1 MAGNSRLGDLEYLIN
16 RYCEDYINPV
26 FDQTVAEVRNKSD
39 KEFQKA
45 KKAADKRSAMAKGRD
60 ALMQSENPVW
70 MDDHPTGSYTDRN
83 QKWDWRNMSDDDIV
97 NRAVDKYHANKKIN
111 SDLILIQGELFKCF
125 YGNPEN
131 YSSEQIKDL
140 IGKLPSE
147 YLENRIYQ
155 NFVRHAA
162 RYNIPKSKMSY
173 IFHKIWKDSMFGSY
187 TGMRSEVFHSR
198 GSFGE
203 EVDKYADKTARRNLK
218 VNALDDALAYTGTA
232 LFDYGTTFGFGGGY
246 SKGINAA
253 KAAASRGLPSL
264 ALFGGKNLGKYAFDM
279 EVAVPLGSRAI
290 GNFIS
295 WAGDKTG
302 WRLFK
307 SLGAGIHSWGEEED
321 KHTQQQHQSQEWF
334 GGYYRLDAIT
344 DIGLTSGG
352 HDMAYLNALS
362 AELMNKTDLRDFKTR
377 TAAAI
382 LSGKKEFLSRSK
394 GSNQTLRKLIVSEFG
409 HNASD
414 IKKLKDLGLSK
425 LNYLW
430 TYDTWMR
437 NLSWQQCRNQAAYW
451 AGVYRYMKV
460 HGEKERTF
468 NGKTMTLDDVAAT
481 AMKYVNAADVICTEQ
496 NREKKLEDRKRKI
509 ATPLMSQYRRSPDS
523 TINIVRTGL
532 YKCGMWAGMMD
543 GGTPAWMKNLKQ
555 DDCRKWAIA
564 YIAKAQAVKEAG
576 GSKERYQALAA
587 KAWQY
592 AKASR
597 DDSHSVSSSRD
608 SILSRCN
615 GSNHKLLN
623 IIRSEVR
630 ASLPS
635 DKTLASSNGFQKWML
650 NSSWTS
656 LHRQAAFWAGALE
669 SMRKKNQSSTEFNGK
684 FLTRREVAEK
694 AVYYCNAAIAK
705 LDGDHKER
713 LVREQGSKK
722 ISSYQTDLL
731 RRSGGSNYKEL
742 KVIQADINRW
752 GKKKVATAV
761 PAWMN
766 KKSWQDCHRMAAYYY
781 GVARYIKENHLAS
794 FKVGGKQVTFD
805 DASQLSYSYAK
816 AAISRL
822 EASQKTQK
830 LEQHKQHQTG
840 INAKIKAYQNEVL
853 RHSGGSNYKEH
864 DALVSYFKKWGKTEY
879 HPTVPKWMSRM
890 NWGDCH
896 RMAAYYYGV
905 ARYIRENK
913 LSSLYIG
920 NKRVTFNDAAQTA
933 WLYNKAAKE
942 NLGNQQLGKSIA
954 KATGHIPTVSAAPPQ
969 PKRVSAPQTPK
980 EPVSR
985 KHSSSPSYQRSSMQS
1000 HSSGPD
1006 IDTGETDSKRYAAN
1020 NVNNRNDE
1028 YMESRQTSQSS
1039 AATPQNS
1046 GQSGTVTYAG
1056 TSARPG
1062 YNFST
1067 PANNEWFK
1075 YLSGLGLNGFS
1086 DVTHNLGYVLAML
1099 PDLLIS
1105 IFTGKTNFSLK
1116 NNLLPLSLLTMG
1128 ILMPKKSGFMRFLLM
1143 GLGGAELLNNAGH
1156 RILGQMPTIPQG
1168 EKPVKRYTTYA
1179 DEPLDPRIKNPVLKP
1194 SERLMMMD
1202 IDGVPYVIGISGVPV
1217 DAYNKKALPLNVLAN
1232 AVLRQFDEK
1241 KAKAEENLENGLSR
1255 QNDEKEEMQR
1265 TAAVK

>member
-1 MAGNSRLGDLEYLIN
+1 
-16 RYCEDYINPV
+16 
-26 FDQTVAEVRNKSD
+26 
-39 KEFQKA
+39 
-45 KKAADKRSAMAKGRD
+45 
-60 ALMQSENPVW
+60 
-70 MDDHPTGSYTDRN
+70 
-83 QKWDWRNMSDDDIV
+83 
-97 NRAVDKYHANKKIN
+97 
-111 SDLILIQGELFKCF
+111 
-125 YGNPEN
+125 
-131 YSSEQIKDL
+131 
-140 IGKLPSE
+140 
-147 YLENRIYQ
+147 
-155 NFVRHAA
+155 
-162 RYNIPKSKMSY
+162 
-173 IFHKIWKDSMFGSY
+173 MFGSY

-279 EVAVPLGSRAI
+279 EVAFPFASRAT
-290 GNFIS
+290 GNAIS

-437 NLSWQQCRNQAAYW
+437 NLSWQQCRNLAAYW
-451 AGVYRYMKV
+451 AGAYRYMKV
-460 HGEKERTF
+460 HGEKEHTF
-468 NGKTMTLDDVAAT
+468 NGKTMTLDDVAAK

-684 FLTRREVAEK
+684 TLTRREVAEK

-752 GKKKVATAV
+752 GKKKVATVV
-761 PAWMN
+761 PA
-766 KKSWQDCHRMAAYYY
+766 
-781 GVARYIKENHLAS
+781 
-794 FKVGGKQVTFD
+794 
-805 DASQLSYSYAK
+805 
-816 AAISRL
+816 
-822 EASQKTQK
+822 
-830 LEQHKQHQTG
+830 
-840 INAKIKAYQNEVL
+840 
-853 RHSGGSNYKEH
+853 
-864 DALVSYFKKWGKTEY
+864 
-879 HPTVPKWMSRM
+879 WMSRM

-905 ARYIRENK
+905 ARYIKENK

-954 KATGHIPTVSAAPPQ
+954 KATGHFPTVSAAPPQ
-969 PKRVSAPQTPK
+969 PKRVSVPQTPK

-1028 YMESRQTSQSS
+1028 YMDKSQTSQSS
-1039 AATPQNS
+1039 AATPQNT

-1179 DEPLDPRIKNPVLKP
+1179 DEPLDPRIKDPILKP

-1241 KAKAEENLENGLSR
+1241 KAKAEESLENGLSR
-1255 QNDEKEEMQR
+1255 QTDEKEEMQR
-1265 TAAVK
+1265 TTAVK

>member
-45 KKAADKRSAMAKGRD
+45 KKAADKRSVLAKSRD
-60 ALMQSENPVW
+60 ALMQSENPIW

-97 NRAVDKYHANKKIN
+97 NRAVDKYKNNKKIK
-111 SDLILIQGELFKCF
+111 SDLNVIQFELLKSLSGDLGQCT
-125 YGNPEN
+125 
-131 YSSEQIKDL
+131 SEQIDKMTDFS
-140 IGKLPSE
+140 GQ

-279 EVAVPLGSRAI
+279 EVAFPFASRAT
-290 GNFIS
+290 GNAIS

-684 FLTRREVAEK
+684 TLTRREVAEK

-752 GKKKVATAV
+752 GKKKVATVV

-781 GVARYIKENHLAS
+781 GVARYIK
-794 FKVGGKQVTFD
+794 
-805 DASQLSYSYAK
+805 
-816 AAISRL
+816 
-822 EASQKTQK
+822 
-830 LEQHKQHQTG
+830 
-840 INAKIKAYQNEVL
+840 
-853 RHSGGSNYKEH
+853 
-864 DALVSYFKKWGKTEY
+864 
-879 HPTVPKWMSRM
+879 
-890 NWGDCH
+890 
-896 RMAAYYYGV
+896 
-905 ARYIRENK
+905 ENK

-1179 DEPLDPRIKNPVLKP
+1179 DEPLDPRIKDPILKP

-1241 KAKAEENLENGLSR
+1241 KAKAEESLENGLSR